1 MVEPLAV
8 AWHAVEQ
15 SAAKAGDNILVM
27 GAGPIG
33 LAILQCLKTC
43 KPAQLIVAEVAP
55 NRRNLARQFGATAVI
70 DPQDEDVI
78 SKCKLLCN
86 GQGPEIAF
94 DCAGVA
100 ASIKSACLSVRSRG
114 TVVNVA
120 TWDKE
125 IPFDMN
131 DLLFGEKRLLSGK
144 SLARNASECVYA
156 VLTYSKR

>member
-1 MVEPLAV
+1 MIEPLAV

-15 SAAKAGDNILVM
+15 SAAKAGDNILII

-33 LAILQCLKTC
+33 LAIVQCLKAFET
-43 KPAQLIVAEVAP
+43 AQVIVAEVAP

-70 DPQDEDVI
+70 NPKEEDVV
-78 SKCKLLCN
+78 SKCKMLCN

-120 TWDKE
+120 KWDKE
-125 IPFDMN
+125 IPFHMDH
-131 DLLFGEKRLLSGK
+131 LLIGEKRLLSGK
-144 SLARNASECVYA
+144 PSHETFWDTFTGY
-156 VLTYSKR
+156 

>member
-1 MVEPLAV
+1 MPRE
-8 AWHAVEQ
+8 
-15 SAAKAGDNILVM
+15 AGDNILIM

-43 KPAQLIVAEVAP
+43 KPA
-55 NRRNLARQFGATAVI
+55 VI
-70 DPQDEDVI
+70 NPQEEDVI

-120 TWDKE
+120 KWDTE
-125 IPFDMN
+125 ILFDMN
-131 DLLFGEKRLLSGK
+131 DLLFESRNSMAAESSMIINKTSHIVRFDRLVGMLLCGI
-144 SLARNASECVYA
+144 
-156 VLTYSKR
+156 